1 MTLLRTPLFESH
13 VALGARIVEFG
24 GWDMPVQYSNGV
36 LAEHAAVRQGVGM
49 FDVSHMGRIRLTG
62 ENAGGALDRVVT
74 SNVGTLRV
82 GRARYGLICNESGGI
97 LDDVVVMRLAND
109 EFLMVCNAASW
120 DRITDWLGR
129 HCEGV
134 SINHERDE
142 TSMMAVQGP
151 GAVDALQALVDIELG
166 DVGRFACRAVTV
178 AGTSGLVSRT
188 GYTGEDGFEVILP
201 AGEAARV
208 WQTLVEERG
217 VAPCGLAAR
226 DVLRLEAGL
235 MLYGQDMDDTVT
247 PLEAGLDRFVN
258 LDKDFLG
265 VEELREQAESGVER
279 RITGLTVEG
288 RSAPRHGYT
297 VRTGDGRESLITS
310 GAYSPVLGYG
320 VALAYLPID
329 VTEPGNVVD
338 VDIRGRTVQA
348 TTVPLPFLQANRG

>member
-1 MTLLRTPLFESH
+1 MSLLRTPLFDSH

-24 GWDMPVQYSNGV
+24 GWEMPVQYSTGV
-36 LAEHAAVRQGVGM
+36 LAEHAAVRQRVGM

-62 ENAGGALDRVVT
+62 ENAADALDHVVT
-74 SNVGTLRV
+74 SNIGKLRP

-97 LDDVVVMRLAND
+97 LDDVVVLRLGDD

-120 DRITDWLGR
+120 DRITAWLAQ

-134 SINHERDE
+134 AINHERDE
-142 TSMMAVQGP
+142 TSMIAVQGP
-151 GAVDALQALVDIELG
+151 GAVDALQPLVDLELG
-166 DVGRFACRAVTV
+166 DVGRFACRSTMV
-178 AGTSGLVSRT
+178 AGASALISRT
-188 GYTGEDGFEVILP
+188 GYTGEDGFEVIVP
-201 AGEAARV
+201 AAEAERV
-208 WQTLVEERG
+208 WRTLNEERD

-265 VEELREQAESGVER
+265 VEKLREQANDGIDK

-297 VRTGDGRESLITS
+297 VRLDGGRESVITS
-310 GAYSPVLGYG
+310 GAYSPSLDYS
-320 VALAYLPID
+320 VALAYLPIG
-329 VTEPGNVVD
+329 VSEPGNEVD
-338 VDIRGRTVQA
+338 VDIRGRTVRA
-348 TTVPLPFLQANRG
+348 TTAPLPFLQAERG

>member
-1 MTLLRTPLFESH
+1 MTLLRTPLFDSH

-24 GWDMPVQYSNGV
+24 GWEMPVQYSNGV
-36 LAEHAAVRQGVGM
+36 LAEHAAVRQRVGM

-62 ENAGGALDRVVT
+62 ENAADALDRVVT
-74 SNVGTLRV
+74 SNIGRLRP

-97 LDDVVVMRLAND
+97 LDDVVVMRLGEE

-120 DRITDWLGR
+120 DRITAWLGQ

-134 SINHERDE
+134 AINHERDE

-151 GAVDALQALVDIELG
+151 GAVDALQPLVDLELG
-166 DVGRFACRAVTV
+166 DAGRFACCSTTV
-178 AGTSGLVSRT
+178 AGTSAFISRT
-188 GYTGEDGFEVILP
+188 GYTGEDGFEVIVP
-201 AGEAARV
+201 SAEAERV
-208 WQTLVEERG
+208 WQTLNEERG

-258 LDKDFLG
+258 LDKEFLG
-265 VEELREQAESGVER
+265 VERLREQTENGVEK

-288 RSAPRHGYT
+288 RSAPRHGYA
-297 VRTGDGRESLITS
+297 VRLGGGGESVITS
-310 GAYSPVLGYG
+310 GAYSPSLDHS

-329 VTEPGNVVD
+329 VSEPGNEVD
-338 VDIRGRTVQA
+338 VDIRGRTVRA
-348 TTVPLPFLQANRG
+348 TTASLPFLQAERG

>member
-1 MTLLRTPLFESH
+1 MTLLRTPLFDSH

-24 GWDMPVQYSNGV
+24 GWEMPVQYSNGV
-36 LAEHAAVRQGVGM
+36 LAEHAAVRQRVGM

-62 ENAGGALDRVVT
+62 ENAADALDRVVT
-74 SNVGTLRV
+74 SNIGKLRP
-82 GRARYGLICNESGGI
+82 GRARYGLICNEAGGI
-97 LDDVVVMRLAND
+97 LDDVVVMRLAEG

-120 DRITDWLGR
+120 DRITAWLAQ

-142 TSMMAVQGP
+142 TSMIAVQGP
-151 GAVDALQALVDIELG
+151 GAIDGLQPLVDLELG
-166 DVGRFACRAVTV
+166 DVGRFACRSATV
-178 AGTSGLVSRT
+178 AGTSALISRT
-188 GYTGEDGFEVILP
+188 GYTGEDGFEIIVP
-201 AGEAARV
+201 ASEAERV
-208 WQTLVEERG
+208 WRTLNEERN

-258 LDKDFLG
+258 LDKEFLG
-265 VEELREQAESGVER
+265 VESLRAQANDGISR

-297 VRTGDGRESLITS
+297 VRTGGGGESVITS
-310 GAYSPVLGYG
+310 GAYSPSLDYS
-320 VALAYLPID
+320 VALAYLPFE
-329 VTEPGNVVD
+329 VSEPGNEVD
-338 VDIRGRTVQA
+338 VDIRGRTVRA
-348 TTVPLPFLQANRG
+348 TTASLPFLQANRG

>member
-1 MTLLRTPLFESH
+1 MTNLRTPLYDTH

-36 LAEHAAVRQGVGM
+36 LAEHAAVRQRVGM

-62 ENAGGALDRVVT
+62 DGVAEALDRVVT
-74 SNVGTLRV
+74 SNVGTLRA

-97 LDDVVVMRLAND
+97 LDDVVVMRLGDD

-120 DRITDWLGR
+120 DRITAWLGQ

-134 SINHERDE
+134 AINHERDE

-151 GAVDALQALVDIELG
+151 GAVDALQALTDLELG
-166 DVGRFACRAVTV
+166 EVGRFACRSTTV
-178 AGTSGLVSRT
+178 AGTSALISRT
-188 GYTGEDGFEVILP
+188 GYTGEDGFEVIVP
-201 AGEAARV
+201 SAEAERV
-208 WQTLVEERG
+208 WRTLVDERG
-217 VAPCGLAAR
+217 VSPCGLAAR

-235 MLYGQDMDDTVT
+235 MLYGQDMDDAVT
-247 PLEAGLDRFVN
+247 PLEAGLGRFVN

-265 VEELREQAESGVER
+265 VERLREQASEAITK

-288 RSAPRHGYT
+288 RSSPRHGYT
-297 VRTGDGRESLITS
+297 VQTADGGESVITS
-310 GAYSPVLGYG
+310 GAYSPSLDYS

-329 VTEPGNVVD
+329 ISEPGNEVD
-338 VDIRGRTVQA
+338 VDIRGRIVRA
-348 TTVPLPFLQANRG
+348 TTVSLPFLQADRG

>member
-1 MTLLRTPLFESH
+1 MSNLRTPLYDTH

-36 LAEHAAVRQGVGM
+36 LAEHAAVRQRVGM

-62 ENAGGALDRVVT
+62 EGAASALDRVVT
-74 SNVGTLRV
+74 SNVGTLRA

-97 LDDVVVMRLAND
+97 LDDVVVMRLGDD

-120 DRITDWLGR
+120 DRITAWLGQ

-134 SINHERDE
+134 TINHERDE

-151 GAVDALQALVDIELG
+151 GAVDALQALTDLELG
-166 DVGRFACRAVTV
+166 EVGRFACRSTTV
-178 AGTSGLVSRT
+178 AGTSALISRT
-188 GYTGEDGFEVILP
+188 GYTGEDGFEVIVP
-201 AGEAARV
+201 SAEAERV
-208 WQTLVEERG
+208 WRTLVNERG

-247 PLEAGLDRFVN
+247 PLEAGLNRFVN
-258 LDKDFLG
+258 LDKEFIG
-265 VEELREQAESGVER
+265 VEKLRGQAENGIEK

-288 RSAPRHGYT
+288 RSAPRHGYA
-297 VRTGDGRESLITS
+297 VRTGDGQESVITS
-310 GAYSPVLGYG
+310 GAYSPSLDYS
-320 VALAYLPID
+320 VALAYLPTAIS
-329 VTEPGNVVD
+329 EPGNEVD
-338 VDIRGRTVQA
+338 VDIRGRTVRA
-348 TTVPLPFLQANRG
+348 TTVSLPFLQANRG

>member
-1 MTLLRTPLFESH
+1 MSLLRTPLFDAH

-24 GWDMPVQYSNGV
+24 GWEMPVQYANGV
-36 LAEHAAVRQGVGM
+36 LAEHAAVRQRAGM

-62 ENAGGALDRVVT
+62 ENAAHALDRVVT
-74 SNVGTLRV
+74 SNIGRLRP

-97 LDDVVVMRLAND
+97 LDDVVVLRLGGD

-120 DRITDWLGR
+120 DRITGWLDQ
-129 HCEGV
+129 HCAGV

-151 GAVDALQALVDIELG
+151 EAVDALQPLIDLELG
-166 DVGRFACRAVTV
+166 DVGRFACRSATV
-178 AGTSGLVSRT
+178 AGTSALISRT
-188 GYTGEDGFEVILP
+188 GYTGEDGFEVIVP
-201 AGEAARV
+201 AADAERV
-208 WQTLVEERG
+208 WRTLIEERG

-265 VEELREQAESGVER
+265 VEKLREQAGNGVEK

-297 VRTGDGRESLITS
+297 VRVDGGGESVITS
-310 GAYSPVLGYG
+310 GAYSPSLDYS

-329 VTEPGNVVD
+329 ISEPGNDVD
-338 VDIRGRTVQA
+338 VDIRGRTVRA
-348 TTVPLPFLQANRG
+348 TTASLPFLQADRG

>member
-1 MTLLRTPLFESH
+1 MTLLRTPLFDAH

-24 GWDMPVQYSNGV
+24 GWEMPVQYSTGV
-36 LAEHAAVRQGVGM
+36 LAEHAAVRQRVGM

-62 ENAGGALDRVVT
+62 ENAADALDRVVT
-74 SNVGTLRV
+74 SNIGRLRP
-82 GRARYGLICNESGGI
+82 GRGRYGLICNESGGI
-97 LDDVVVMRLAND
+97 LDDVVVMRLADD

-120 DRITDWLGR
+120 DRITGWLDQ

-134 SINHERDE
+134 AINHERDD
-142 TSMMAVQGP
+142 TSMIAVQGP
-151 GAVDALQALVDIELG
+151 GAVEALQPLIDIDLG
-166 DVGRFACRAVTV
+166 DVGRFACRSTTV
-178 AGTSGLVSRT
+178 AGASALISRT
-188 GYTGEDGFEVILP
+188 GYTGEDGFELIVP
-201 AGEAARV
+201 AGEAERV
-208 WQTLVEERG
+208 WRTLNEERG

-258 LDKDFLG
+258 LDKEFLG
-265 VEELREQAESGVER
+265 VEKLRAQAENGIDK

-297 VRTGDGRESLITS
+297 VRLDGGGESVITS
-310 GAYSPVLGYG
+310 GAYSPSLDYS

-329 VTEPGNVVD
+329 VSEPGNEVD
-338 VDIRGRTVQA
+338 VDIRGRTVRA
-348 TTVPLPFLQANRG
+348 TTAPFPFLQANRG